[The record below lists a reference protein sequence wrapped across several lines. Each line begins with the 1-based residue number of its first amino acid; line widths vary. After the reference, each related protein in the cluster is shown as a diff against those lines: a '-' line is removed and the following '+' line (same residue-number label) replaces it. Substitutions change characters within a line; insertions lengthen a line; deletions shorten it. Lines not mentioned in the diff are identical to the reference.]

1 MTEATDTAEATDVP
15 EVTGAVEVAD
25 VPEVADMAE
34 VTGAV
39 EVADVPEVADMA
51 EVTGAVEVAPVPE
64 GTGVGSDDLWSLLRR
79 HTQARI
85 GLGRSGSAL
94 PTRHRLGLQAAHA
107 AARDAVHSPF
117 DPDAVAAG
125 LAGLPTVRV
134 RSAAGD
140 RPAYLQRPDLG
151 RRLHPMDRAHLPAG
165 DWDVV
170 FVVADGLSSRAVHE
184 HAAAVVRATATRLP
198 DWRVAPVVLAEQ
210 ARVALG
216 DDIAHTMG
224 AALVVVLIGERPGMS
239 AADSLGAYLTYRP
252 VPGTT
257 TDADRNCLSNIR
269 PPLGLTYE
277 AAAGKLA
284 TLMVRAREL
293 GGTGVALKDESAS
306 DHGNVPE
313 RIH

>member
-1 MTEATDTAEATDVP
+1 MTEMTDTAE
-15 EVTGAVEVAD
+15 VTAAG
-25 VPEVADMAE
+25 P
-34 VTGAV
+34 
-39 EVADVPEVADMA
+39 
-51 EVTGAVEVAPVPE
+51 
-64 GTGVGSDDLWSLLRR
+64 DDLWPLLRR

-140 RPAYLQRPDLG
+140 RLTYLQRPDLG
-151 RRLHPMDRAHLPAG
+151 RRLHPTDRAHLPAG

-184 HAAAVVRATATRLP
+184 HAAAMVRATATRLP

-216 DDIAHTMG
+216 DDIAHTMDT
-224 AALVVVLIGERPGMS
+224 ALVVVLIGERPGMS

-252 VPGTT
+252 VPGMT

-269 PPLGLTYE
+269 PPLGLAYE
-277 AAAGKLA
+277 VAAGKLA
-284 TLMVRAREL
+284 ALLRRAREL
-293 GGTGVALKDESAS
+293 GVTGVALKDESDSAPGAAEPAATGS
-306 DHGNVPE
+306 LAP
-313 RIH
+313 

>member
-1 MTEATDTAEATDVP
+1 MTDVT
-15 EVTGAVEVAD
+15 EVAEIAGVAD
-25 VPEVADMAE
+25 VTEVAEIA
-34 VTGAV
+34 G
-39 EVADVPEVADMA
+39 VADVTEVAEMTDVADVARRA
-51 EVTGAVEVAPVPE
+51 EAGGAGAAGAASGGLDE
-64 GTGVGSDDLWSLLRR
+64 LWPLLRR
-79 HTQARI
+79 RTQARI
-85 GLGRSGSAL
+85 GLGRAGSAL

-117 DPDAVAAG
+117 EPDRVAAG

-140 RPAYLQRPDLG
+140 RLTYLQRPDLG
-151 RRLHPMDRAHLPAG
+151 RRLDPVDRAHLPAG

-184 HAAAVVRATATRLP
+184 HAAAVLRATAARLA
-198 DWRVAPVVLAEQ
+198 DWRIAPVVLAEQ

-216 DDIAHTMG
+216 DDIAHAMG
-224 AALVVVLIGERPGMS
+224 AALVVVLVGERPGMS

-252 VPGTT
+252 VPGLT

-269 PPLGLTYE
+269 PPRGLAYE

-284 TLMVRAREL
+284 ALMGRAREL
-293 GGTGVALKDESAS
+293 GRTGVQLKDET
-306 DHGNVPE
+306 DHVNLID
-313 RIH
+313 RIL

>member
-1 MTEATDTAEATDVP
+1 MTGTAVRNDE
-15 EVTGAVEVAD
+15 
-25 VPEVADMAE
+25 
-34 VTGAV
+34 
-39 EVADVPEVADMA
+39 
-51 EVTGAVEVAPVPE
+51 
-64 GTGVGSDDLWSLLRR
+64 LWPLLRR

-125 LAGLPTVRV
+125 LRGLPTVRV

-140 RPAYLQRPDLG
+140 RLTYLQRPDLG
-151 RRLHPMDRAHLPAG
+151 RRLDPVDRAHLPADGDG

-184 HAAAVVRATATRLP
+184 HAAAVVRATAARLTG
-198 DWRVAPVVLAEQ
+198 WRIAPVVLAEQ

-224 AALVVVLIGERPGMS
+224 TALVVVLIGERPGMS

-252 VPGTT
+252 VPGVT

-284 TLMVRAREL
+284 ALLSRGREL
-293 GGTGVALKDESAS
+293 GRTGVALKDESDADGLEPLPATS
-306 DHGNVPE
+306 PTATSPATTSPATAPPAP
-313 RIH
+313 